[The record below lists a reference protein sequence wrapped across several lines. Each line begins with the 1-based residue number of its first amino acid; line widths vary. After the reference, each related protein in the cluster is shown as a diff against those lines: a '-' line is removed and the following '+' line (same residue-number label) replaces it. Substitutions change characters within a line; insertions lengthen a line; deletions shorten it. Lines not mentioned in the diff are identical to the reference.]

1 MNKVVLIGR
10 LTKDP
15 EVRNTQGGNPVASFT
30 VAVDRRY
37 KDANGNKL
45 TDFINCVAWRQLAQL
60 LGSYFHK
67 GSRIALVGNLQ
78 SRSYDDQQGVKH
90 YVTEVIVDE
99 VDFIDSASQNQ
110 QAAPAPVPENVP
122 TAPADT
128 GLVTSESDLP
138 FEIDEA
144 DEMPFEV

>member
-45 TDFINCVAWRQLAQL
+45 TDFINCVAWRQQAQL
-60 LGSYFHK
+60 LGNYFHK
-67 GSRIALVGNLQ
+67 GNRIALVGNIQ

-99 VDFIDSASQNQ
+99 IDFIESATQNQ
-110 QAAPAPVPENVP
+110 QAPAPVPENVP
-122 TAPADT
+122 TAPAPT
-128 GLVTSESDLP
+128 GVELSESDLP
-138 FEIDEA
+138 FEIDEP
-144 DEMPFEV
+144 ELPFEV